1 MGDAKLF
8 YILAKIFWV
17 VAQPISI
24 VALLILAGIVLLAF
38 GWRRL
43 GIASSAAALIVLVL
57 CGFTSLGAIII
68 RPLEER
74 FVRPAT
80 MPDSV
85 DAIIVLG
92 GSTLARV
99 STARDVAEL
108 NEAGD
113 RLTDAVMLARR
124 YPEAQIVY
132 SGGAGLLDPGEPE
145 AATAERFFISMGIAA
160 GRLVLEDQ
168 SRNTDE
174 NAELTAQMF
183 GSGGNAL
190 LVTSAFHMPRSVGL
204 FRRVGLDVVP
214 WPTDYRGSGRESFGF
229 DFANPVHNLNT
240 TSIAVKEWIGLLV
253 YHWTGRIDTVLPAQ
267 TSN

>member
-1 MGDAKLF
+1 MKLF

-17 VAQPISI
+17 VAQPTSVI
-24 VALLILAGIVLLAF
+24 ALLILAGIVLLVL
-38 GWRRL
+38 GRPRL
-43 GIASSAAALIVLVL
+43 GIASSAAALIVLVM

-68 RPLEER
+68 RPLEDR
-74 FVRPAT
+74 IVRPST

-99 STARDVAEL
+99 STARGIAEL
-108 NEAGD
+108 NDAGD
-113 RLTDAVMLARR
+113 RLTDAVVLALR
-124 YPEAQIVY
+124 YPEARIVY
-132 SGGAGLLDPGEPE
+132 SGGAGLLDIGEPE
-145 AATAERFFISMGIAA
+145 AATAERFFVAMGIAA
-160 GRLVLEDQ
+160 DRLVLEDQ

-174 NAELTAQMF
+174 NAELTAGLLGD
-183 GSGGNAL
+183 GSAAL

-214 WPTDYRGSGRESFGF
+214 WPTDYRGSGQESFGF

-253 YHWTGRIDTVLPAQ
+253 YHWTGRIDSVLPAQ